1 MFVEDCDYGNYAM
14 QSIMY
19 IRLYILY
26 IFLYLYLF
34 DIASCC
40 NKFQLFTLLYRHV
53 LFFCTYH
60 EFLLHI
66 FIYFI
71 YNFVNNHIY

>member
-26 IFLYLYLF
+26 IYIYLILSHVAISFNCSHCFADMY
-34 DIASCC
+34 CC
-40 NKFQLFTLLYRHV
+40 FV
-53 LFFCTYH
+53 
-60 EFLLHI
+60 HI
-66 FIYFI
+66 IKL
-71 YNFVNNHIY
+71 